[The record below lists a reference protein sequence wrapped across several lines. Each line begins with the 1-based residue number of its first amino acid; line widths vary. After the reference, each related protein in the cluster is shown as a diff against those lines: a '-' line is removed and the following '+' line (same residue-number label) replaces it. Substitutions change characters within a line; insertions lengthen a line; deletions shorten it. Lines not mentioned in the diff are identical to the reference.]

1 MKREK
6 FVMPLAEIIDFVNDD
21 IITLSGVEK
30 NGIREDDDNSE
41 IWSF

>member
-30 NGIREDDDNSE
+30 NGIWEDDDNSE